1 MQQKEGIIPSELIA
15 SKIHI
20 IRRLKVM
27 LDRDLAELY
36 GVETKQ
42 LKRAV
47 KRNID
52 RFPSDFMFELNV
64 DEYEVLRC
72 QTGTLKRGAHS
83 KYPPFAFTEQGVAML
98 SSVLNSK
105 RAIQVNI
112 QIMRVFTQ
120 FRQILLSNK
129 DLRRGLEEL
138 KRVTDDRFRVVF
150 ETLDQ
155 LLSHEERPRRKIGF
169 KVEEKAARYRVNRKR
184 SVS

>member
-15 SKIHI
+15 SKIYI

-47 KRNID
+47 KRNLD
-52 RFPSDFMFELNV
+52 RFPPDFMFELST
-64 DEYEVLRC
+64 DEYDALRC

-112 QIMRVFTQ
+112 QIMRVFTR

-129 DLRRGLEEL
+129 DLRRELEEL

-155 LLSHEERPRRKIGF
+155 LLSHEERPKRKIGF
-169 KVEEKAARYRVNRKR
+169 KVEEKAARYLVTRKR
-184 SVS
+184 SVN